1 MGLKLR
7 KCEFLYEF
15 LLKSG
20 KKNLESV
27 TAVKETWS
35 LHQPN
40 KEACQPSLLYSF
52 RVMSKWTESSPGTE
66 PLFSLEEGNFCS
78 NKLLGKKTAWHLKH

>member
-15 LLKSG
+15 LSKSG
-20 KKNLESV
+20 KKLGKSYSSQ
-27 TAVKETWS
+27 ETWS

-40 KEACQPSLLYSF
+40 KGACQHHCCTHLELRINGLSHSQELNHHLLL
-52 RVMSKWTESSPGTE
+52 SKVTSAAINS
-66 PLFSLEEGNFCS
+66 
-78 NKLLGKKTAWHLKH
+78 LGKKETTMV